1 MRIYVLILLLLND
14 EDVMCTSLH
23 SFSTFSN
30 TQTNNSHSPHTAHR
44 THRMLKTRV
53 NEVYRRQE
61 KKCATRIKM
70 TEKVREKKVL
80 YSKYHTHTEHLAIFM
95 SSFRLY
101 VFHLFGVFRSL
112 LFVSHFAS
120 TNQIYTQQKCVVQN
134 HKNSTFTQQRERVVF
149 FFLNS
154 FLHSILLSSE

>member
-1 MRIYVLILLLLND
+1 MYFFAQFFNFFKY
-14 EDVMCTSLH
+14 TNKQ
-23 SFSTFSN
+23 FTF
-30 TQTNNSHSPHTAHR
+30 TAHR

>member
-1 MRIYVLILLLLND
+1 MLCVLL
-14 EDVMCTSLH
+14 CTVFQLFQIH
-23 SFSTFSN
+23 K
-30 TQTNNSHSPHTAHR
+30 QTIHIHR
-44 THRMLKTRV
+44 TPHDRMLKTRV

-61 KKCATRIKM
+61 KKRATRIKM

-149 FFLNS
+149 F
-154 FLHSILLSSE
+154 SS